1 MFVTAKLLGMMKF
14 KPTKRNSF
22 LCADSGRFSL
32 IFLTFRHKKAPKFW
46 RRTGRSKQALLI
58 HCCSTAK
65 DNGVIMEQNIM
76 VSQISNNHRNL
87 IKGLIRKQK
96 VKRIKNA
103 LRNKR
108 NQLIA
113 AIKDAYKNSPAL
125 GFGTCFIGGIV
136 VLVVTMSFALAS
148 AHMAYKNLYHNK

>member
-1 MFVTAKLLGMMKF
+1 
-14 KPTKRNSF
+14 
-22 LCADSGRFSL
+22 
-32 IFLTFRHKKAPKFW
+32 
-46 RRTGRSKQALLI
+46 
-58 HCCSTAK
+58 
-65 DNGVIMEQNIM
+65 M

-113 AIKDAYKNSPAL
+113 AIKDAYKTAL
-125 GFGTCFIGGIV
+125 
-136 VLVVTMSFALAS
+136 L
-148 AHMAYKNLYHNK
+148 